1 MAQYFPRPQLTPWI
15 YAYSNPAPA
24 YKGLLKVGYTT
35 RPSVEERIKE
45 QFNVEQPEGLKP
57 YRIEFKESAM
67 RSDGS
72 AFTDKDVH
80 RLLEKS
86 GFIRVGESGFG
97 VVWKTS
103 NPLCCLS
110 GIVWGVC
117 PAERWISVCVQN
129 SRPPWIRPPPT
140 FKAYP
145 QRADSQISLEL
156 QDAFRQN
163 LCRVSACQKMGMK
176 RVLVL
181 TFKPAVLSA
190 WEEDLA
196 THLDF
201 EGWQFIARN
210 TELTFEKADKAQP
223 IVCFGS
229 FQDFLG
235 VNRATGASSRVM
247 NGCILPTGIWS
258 SLTNITSVPGVKT
271 PEAFEQ
277 EDDDSYDSFDVEHY
291 DRGNACDEQ
300 DLPITTKYYLFC
312 PALRSER

>member
-1 MAQYFPRPQLTPWI
+1 MAQYFPPRPHLTPWI

-35 RPSVEERIKE
+35 RFSVEERIKE

-80 RLLEKS
+80 RILEKA
-86 GFIRVGESGFG
+86 GFARVGGEWFRCHVEDIKAAVLSARHRMGSMTGRTLDFG
-97 VVWKTS
+97 MRPEQQAAVDKT
-103 NPLCCLS
+103 
-110 GIVWGVC
+110 
-117 PAERWISVCVQN
+117 A
-129 SRPPWIRPPPT
+129 
-140 FKAYP
+140 AYF
-145 QRADSQISLEL
+145 QS
-156 QDAFRQN
+156 
-163 LCRVSACQKMGMK
+163 VSAEGRTPKFLWNCKMRFGKTFAAYQLAKKMGMK

-201 EGWQFIARN
+201 EDWQFIARN
-210 TELTFEKADKAQP
+210 TELTFEKADKSQP

-229 FQDFLG
+229 FQDFLV
-235 VNRATGASSRVM
+235 VNRATG
-247 NGCILPTGIWS
+247 GIKPR
-258 SLTNITSVPGVKT
+258 N
-271 PEAFEQ
+271 E
-277 EDDDSYDSFDVEHY
+277 
-291 DRGNACDEQ
+291 
-300 DLPITTKYYLFC
+300 
-312 PALRSER
+312 